1 MSNTKKYVMEK
12 GKFILHRNSKEFMEE
27 NPKRPTHWGDLV
39 IPEGCK
45 AGDTLKLSAWSS
57 TSQNGN
63 PYLDG
68 RADLRQMPEHVE
80 NSDNEDNPF

>member
-1 MSNTKKYVMEK
+1 MSEKTKYVMEK
-12 GKFILHRNSKEFMEE
+12 GKFTLHRNSKEFMEE
-27 NPKRPTHWGDLV
+27 NPKRPTHWGNLV

-57 TSQNGN
+57 TSQAGN

-68 RADLRQMPEHVE
+68 KAVLKEMPEHVE
-80 NSDNEDNPF
+80 TTDNENTPF